1 MNEFGLE
8 TMEMDKIIM
17 SIASIDGVDKAVI
30 YGSRA
35 KGNYKPFSD
44 VDISL
49 VGKSL
54 SYSDLLRLHSI
65 IDDLLLPYE
74 IDLNIFDLIQN
85 ENLKEHILRC
95 GRVIYESRN
104 KGITQAHLSLKL
116 LHPSPYCH
124 ARHVCS
130 ILCSQI
136 IRLITCD
143 KKTGGD

>member
-104 KGITQAHLSLKL
+104 KGITQAHLSTQT
-116 LHPSPYCH
+116 SSS
-124 ARHVCS
+124 VS
-130 ILCSQI
+130 ILS
-136 IRLITCD
+136 RKTCM
-143 KKTGGD
+143 

>member
-104 KGITQAHLSLKL
+104 KGIVQSPLSTQTS
-116 LHPSPYCH
+116 SSI
-124 ARHVCS
+124 S
-130 ILCSQI
+130 ILS
-136 IRLITCD
+136 RKTCM
-143 KKTGGD
+143 

>member
-104 KGITQAHLSLKL
+104 KGIVQAPLSTRT
-116 LHPSPYCH
+116 SS
-124 ARHVCS
+124 S
-130 ILCSQI
+130 ISI
-136 IRLITCD
+136 MSRKTCL
-143 KKTGGD
+143 

>member
-104 KGITQAHLSLKL
+104 KGIIQAPLSTRT
-116 LHPSPYCH
+116 SS
-124 ARHVCS
+124 S
-130 ILCSQI
+130 IS
-136 IRLITCD
+136 IRSRETYL
-143 KKTGGD
+143 

>member
-17 SIASIDGVDKAVI
+17 SIASIDGVDTAVI

-104 KGITQAHLSLKL
+104 KGITQAHLSTQT
-116 LHPSPYCH
+116 SSSI
-124 ARHVCS
+124 S
-130 ILCSQI
+130 ILS
-136 IRLITCD
+136 R
-143 KKTGGD
+143 KTYM

>member
-8 TMEMDKIIM
+8 TKEMDKIIM

-104 KGITQAHLSLKL
+104 KGITQAHLSTQT
-116 LHPSPYCH
+116 SSSI
-124 ARHVCS
+124 S
-130 ILCSQI
+130 ILS
-136 IRLITCD
+136 RKTCL
-143 KKTGGD
+143 

>member
-104 KGITQAHLSLKL
+104 KGITQAHLSTQT
-116 LHPSPYCH
+116 SS
-124 ARHVCS
+124 S
-130 ILCSQI
+130 ISIQSHE
-136 IRLITCD
+136 
-143 KKTGGD
+143 TGL

>member
-104 KGITQAHLSLKL
+104 KGIVHAPLSTRT
-116 LHPSPYCH
+116 SSSI
-124 ARHVCS
+124 S
-130 ILCSQI
+130 ILS
-136 IRLITCD
+136 RKTCM
-143 KKTGGD
+143 

>member
-65 IDDLLLPYE
+65 IDDLLLPYA
-74 IDLNIFDLIQN
+74 IDLNILDLIQN

-104 KGITQAHLSLKL
+104 KGIVQAPLSTQTS
-116 LHPSPYCH
+116 SSI
-124 ARHVCS
+124 S
-130 ILCSQI
+130 ILS
-136 IRLITCD
+136 RKTCL
-143 KKTGGD
+143 

>member
-104 KGITQAHLSLKL
+104 KGIVQAPLSTRT
-116 LHPSPYCH
+116 SSSI
-124 ARHVCS
+124 S
-130 ILCSQI
+130 ILS
-136 IRLITCD
+136 RKTCM
-143 KKTGGD
+143 

>member
-104 KGITQAHLSLKL
+104 KGIVQTPLSTQTS
-116 LHPSPYCH
+116 SS
-124 ARHVCS
+124 VS
-130 ILCSQI
+130 ILS
-136 IRLITCD
+136 RKTCM
-143 KKTGGD
+143 

>member
-65 IDDLLLPYE
+65 IDDLLLPYD

-104 KGITQAHLSLKL
+104 KGIVQAPLSTQTSSSISIRSRETYLWHSLQ
-116 LHPSPYCH
+116 SYY
-124 ARHVCS
+124 
-130 ILCSQI
+130 QI
-136 IRLITCD
+136 DYLR
-143 KKTGGD
+143 

>member
-104 KGITQAHLSLKL
+104 KGIVQAPLSTQTYS
-116 LHPSPYCH
+116 S
-124 ARHVCS
+124 VS
-130 ILCSQI
+130 ILS
-136 IRLITCD
+136 RKTCL
-143 KKTGGD
+143 

>member
-104 KGITQAHLSLKL
+104 KGIVQAPLSTQTSSSISIRSRETYLWHSLQ
-116 LHPSPYCH
+116 SYY
-124 ARHVCS
+124 
-130 ILCSQI
+130 QI
-136 IRLITCD
+136 DYLR
-143 KKTGGD
+143 

>member
-1 MNEFGLE
+1 MNEFGLY

-104 KGITQAHLSLKL
+104 KGITQAHLSTQT
-116 LHPSPYCH
+116 SSSI
-124 ARHVCS
+124 S
-130 ILCSQI
+130 ILS
-136 IRLITCD
+136 RKTCL
-143 KKTGGD
+143 

>member
-104 KGITQAHLSLKL
+104 KGIVQTPLSAQT
-116 LHPSPYCH
+116 SSS
-124 ARHVCS
+124 VS
-130 ILCSQI
+130 ILS
-136 IRLITCD
+136 RKTCL
-143 KKTGGD
+143 

>member
-104 KGITQAHLSLKL
+104 KGIVQAPLSTRT
-116 LHPSPYCH
+116 SSS
-124 ARHVCS
+124 VS
-130 ILCSQI
+130 ILS
-136 IRLITCD
+136 RKTCL
-143 KKTGGD
+143 

>member
-104 KGITQAHLSLKL
+104 KGIVQAPLSTRT
-116 LHPSPYCH
+116 SSSI
-124 ARHVCS
+124 S
-130 ILCSQI
+130 ILS
-136 IRLITCD
+136 RETCL
-143 KKTGGD
+143 

>member
-1 MNEFGLE
+1 MNEVGLE

-104 KGITQAHLSLKL
+104 KGITQAPLSIQT
-116 LHPSPYCH
+116 SSSI
-124 ARHVCS
+124 S
-130 ILCSQI
+130 ILS
-136 IRLITCD
+136 RKTCL
-143 KKTGGD
+143 

>member
-54 SYSDLLRLHSI
+54 SYSDLLRLHAI

-104 KGITQAHLSLKL
+104 KGIVQAPLSTQTS
-116 LHPSPYCH
+116 SSI
-124 ARHVCS
+124 S
-130 ILCSQI
+130 ILS
-136 IRLITCD
+136 RKTCL
-143 KKTGGD
+143 

>member
-65 IDDLLLPYE
+65 IDDLLLPYD

-104 KGITQAHLSLKL
+104 KGITQAPLSIQT
-116 LHPSPYCH
+116 SSSI
-124 ARHVCS
+124 S
-130 ILCSQI
+130 ILS
-136 IRLITCD
+136 RKTCL
-143 KKTGGD
+143 

>member
-1 MNEFGLE
+1 MNDFGLE
-8 TMEMDKIIM
+8 AREKDKIIK
-17 SIASIDGVDKAVI
+17 SIASIDGVDKAVLF
-30 YGSRA
+30 GSRA

-54 SYSDLLRLHSI
+54 TYSDLLRLHSI

-95 GRVIYESRN
+95 GHVIYESIRSN
-104 KGITQAHLSLKL
+104 
-116 LHPSPYCH
+116 
-124 ARHVCS
+124 
-130 ILCSQI
+130 I
-136 IRLITCD
+136 IPTPPPTRTS
-143 KKTGGD
+143 

>member
-104 KGITQAHLSLKL
+104 KGITQAPLSIQT
-116 LHPSPYCH
+116 SSSI
-124 ARHVCS
+124 S
-130 ILCSQI
+130 ILS
-136 IRLITCD
+136 RKTCM
-143 KKTGGD
+143 

>member
-54 SYSDLLRLHSI
+54 SYSDLMRLHSI

-104 KGITQAHLSLKL
+104 KGITQAPLSIQT
-116 LHPSPYCH
+116 SSSI
-124 ARHVCS
+124 S
-130 ILCSQI
+130 ILS
-136 IRLITCD
+136 RKTCL
-143 KKTGGD
+143 

>member
-1 MNEFGLE
+1 MNKFGLE

-104 KGITQAHLSLKL
+104 KGIVQAPLSTRT
-116 LHPSPYCH
+116 SSSI
-124 ARHVCS
+124 S
-130 ILCSQI
+130 ILS
-136 IRLITCD
+136 RKTCL
-143 KKTGGD
+143 

>member
-54 SYSDLLRLHSI
+54 SYSDLLRLNSI

-104 KGITQAHLSLKL
+104 KGITQAHLSTQT
-116 LHPSPYCH
+116 SSSI
-124 ARHVCS
+124 S
-130 ILCSQI
+130 ILS
-136 IRLITCD
+136 RKTCL
-143 KKTGGD
+143 

>member
-1 MNEFGLE
+1 MNDFGLE
-8 TMEMDKIIM
+8 AREMDKIVK
-17 SIASIDGVDKAVI
+17 SIASIEGVDKAVLF
-30 YGSRA
+30 GSRA
-35 KGNYKPFSD
+35 KGNHKPYSD

-95 GRVIYESRN
+95 GRVIYESR
-104 KGITQAHLSLKL
+104 H
-116 LHPSPYCH
+116 
-124 ARHVCS
+124 
-130 ILCSQI
+130 
-136 IRLITCD
+136 
-143 KKTGGD
+143 

>member
-104 KGITQAHLSLKL
+104 KGITQAHLSTQT
-116 LHPSPYCH
+116 SS
-124 ARHVCS
+124 S
-130 ILCSQI
+130 IS
-136 IRLITCD
+136 IRSRETCM
-143 KKTGGD
+143 

>member
-54 SYSDLLRLHSI
+54 SYSDLLRFHSI

-104 KGITQAHLSLKL
+104 KGITQAHLSTQT
-116 LHPSPYCH
+116 SSSI
-124 ARHVCS
+124 S
-130 ILCSQI
+130 ILS
-136 IRLITCD
+136 RKTCL
-143 KKTGGD
+143 

>member
-104 KGITQAHLSLKL
+104 KGIVQASLSTQTS
-116 LHPSPYCH
+116 S
-124 ARHVCS
+124 S
-130 ILCSQI
+130 IS
-136 IRLITCD
+136 IRSRKTCL
-143 KKTGGD
+143 

>member
-104 KGITQAHLSLKL
+104 KGIVQAPLSTQTS
-116 LHPSPYCH
+116 S
-124 ARHVCS
+124 S
-130 ILCSQI
+130 IS
-136 IRLITCD
+136 IRSRETYL
-143 KKTGGD
+143 

>member
-104 KGITQAHLSLKL
+104 KGIVQAPLSTRT
-116 LHPSPYCH
+116 SSS
-124 ARHVCS
+124 VS
-130 ILCSQI
+130 ILS
-136 IRLITCD
+136 RKTCM
-143 KKTGGD
+143 

>member
-104 KGITQAHLSLKL
+104 KGIVQAPLSTRT
-116 LHPSPYCH
+116 SSSI
-124 ARHVCS
+124 S
-130 ILCSQI
+130 ILS
-136 IRLITCD
+136 R
-143 KKTGGD
+143 KTYM